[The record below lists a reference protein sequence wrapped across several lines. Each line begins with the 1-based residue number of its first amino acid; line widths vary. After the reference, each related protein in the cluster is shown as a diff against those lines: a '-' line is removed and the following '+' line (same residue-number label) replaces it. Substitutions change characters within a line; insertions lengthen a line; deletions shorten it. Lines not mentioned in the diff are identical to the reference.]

1 MTNSTAKS
9 VIKAEIR
16 GLEFLLNSLDD
27 KFENAIN
34 AILECTGKVIIMGV
48 GKPGHVGKK
57 ISATFASLGT
67 PSFFVHAGEAAHGDL
82 GMITSYDVCIIMS
95 FSGNTAETVNVVPQI
110 KQIGAKTVA
119 VTGNPDSGLAQSCD
133 IHVDIGVREEADLM
147 NLAPTAS
154 STAFLAL
161 GDALAVTVAEK
172 KGYTRSDFAK
182 VHPGGSLGKQFEN
195 EL

>member
-57 ISATFASLGT
+57 ISASYGRTTFS
-67 PSFFVHAGEAAHGDL
+67 
-82 GMITSYDVCIIMS
+82 
-95 FSGNTAETVNVVPQI
+95 
-110 KQIGAKTVA
+110 
-119 VTGNPDSGLAQSCD
+119 
-133 IHVDIGVREEADLM
+133 
-147 NLAPTAS
+147 
-154 STAFLAL
+154 
-161 GDALAVTVAEK
+161 
-172 KGYTRSDFAK
+172 
-182 VHPGGSLGKQFEN
+182 
-195 EL
+195 